1 MFVDPVVG
9 FALLVA
15 MMALAGLD
23 MLLSART
30 AAEKATAAAFMAILA
45 AFIATLVVMIVI

>member
-1 MFVDPVVG
+1 MFVDPVLG
-9 FALLVA
+9 FVLLVA

-23 MLLSART
+23 LLVSART
-30 AAEKATAAAFMAILA
+30 SGEKMVGAAFMAILA

>member
-1 MFVDPVVG
+1 MLVSPVVG

-23 MLLSART
+23 LLVSART
-30 AAEKATAAAFMAILA
+30 SGEKAIAMAFMAILA
-45 AFIATLVVMIVI
+45 GFIATLVAMIVI